1 MKKVRFLLL
10 ATLVAMF
17 ASCQKEV
24 VEQGAGDNRP
34 TPTGDTRITIEGE
47 GMTGP
52 ATRSS
57 DGKVEFEGGYAT
69 GAGLY
74 DGTKR
79 VPVEAHPDPGYEVNY
94 FYGGP
99 ESDPNRYDYAQNQ
112 TSAFKVDLRGEDHKF
127 RCGFK
132 EKKRELTV
140 NAGTGG
146 SVSPSGTNSY
156 RVEKPISITA
166 TPNSGYEFAGWI
178 ITQGDATIENP
189 GSPVTTATLHKSN
202 STITA
207 NFKKNVQF
215 IAVGTGGWILTPSGE
230 AKQVYILDWNSL
242 AYGNGKYVAIG
253 NDQVTTSSDGENWTT
268 PVRPVPWGANY
279 SWNWK
284 KVTYVNGKFVVIGN
298 CSSHSAQKP
307 AVMTSIDG
315 VNWSTPLT
323 FGEYS
328 SEIDKFEDIVYGN
341 GKFVIAGRFGFTTTS
356 VDGINWTEIK
366 SVGNSYWWRSIT
378 YGNGKYVIAD
388 ASGYTST
395 STDGINWTAPQRV
408 KDVGITDVAYGDGKF
423 VMADQEGS
431 MYTSTDGISWVS
443 ASTPSNWVIN
453 QIAYNGVFIAVGAKR
468 ESGNKSTSGCLI
480 STDGVTW
487 KELGLLPGGKYS
499 DLIII

>member
-74 DGTKR
+74 SGDAKPT
-79 VPVEAHPDPGYEVNY
+79 VAAYPDPGYEVNY

-99 ESDPNRYDYAQNQ
+99 ENEPQKYDYAQNS
-112 TSAFKVDLRGEDHKF
+112 TSEFEVDLGGQDHKF

-156 RVEKPISITA
+156 RVEKAISITA
-166 TPNSGYEFAGWI
+166 TPNGGYEFAGW
-178 ITQGDATIENP
+178 TVTSGDATIENP
-189 GSPVTTATLHKSN
+189 NSSSTTVTLHKSN

-366 SVGNSYWWRSIT
+366 SVGNSY
-378 YGNGKYVIAD
+378 
-388 ASGYTST
+388 
-395 STDGINWTAPQRV
+395 
-408 KDVGITDVAYGDGKF
+408 
-423 VMADQEGS
+423 
-431 MYTSTDGISWVS
+431 
-443 ASTPSNWVIN
+443 
-453 QIAYNGVFIAVGAKR
+453 
-468 ESGNKSTSGCLI
+468 
-480 STDGVTW
+480 
-487 KELGLLPGGKYS
+487 
-499 DLIII
+499 